1 LDAQVKYF
9 LALGIDVP
17 EAASAIY
24 KNEEVTAPSNRIT
37 AQLTSRW

>member
-1 LDAQVKYF
+1 MTNRPKWTILTQVKYF

-24 KNEEVTAPSNRIT
+24 KNEEVTAPPD
-37 AQLTSRW
+37 